1 MTEMN
6 KKKVL
11 FFLNKM
17 EIGGA
22 QRVFMRSMEALKN
35 RGYEVKIAFL
45 YSKAGEQ
52 ELPEGF
58 NIPES
63 EKFYCNAKSI
73 YDYGALKRLQ
83 GYVDTEKFDVV
94 LSTLNEANI
103 FARFLKLTRPHLQVT
118 IREANMATT
127 KPLQFKILDILLNL
141 FTHKVIAVS
150 EEVKESLCTYQPF
163 YKSKFVV
170 LENGVVIPK
179 EQKVYSK
186 EMPKPI
192 QILNIGGLTVKKG
205 QKFLIEA
212 VNGILKERPG
222 SVVLKIVGSSYG
234 STKDED
240 MLKGMIKE
248 MGRESEITISPFV
261 NPNET
266 TALYQSA
273 DLYVLSSLY
282 EGSPNALL
290 KAMANGLATVST
302 KAGGA
307 STVETPDVG
316 KLVEIG
322 DTKSL
327 TDGILYMLDN
337 YLSWESF
344 GKTAREKMIKD
355 YGFEAHVNTL
365 IRILNI

>member
-1 MTEMN
+1 MN
-6 KKKVL
+6 
-11 FFLNKM
+11 
-17 EIGGA
+17 E
-22 QRVFMRSMEALKN
+22 
-35 RGYEVKIAFL
+35 
-45 YSKAGEQ
+45 
-52 ELPEGF
+52 
-58 NIPES
+58 
-63 EKFYCNAKSI
+63 
-73 YDYGALKRLQ
+73 
-83 GYVDTEKFDVV
+83 
-94 LSTLNEANI
+94 
-103 FARFLKLTRPHLQVT
+103 
-118 IREANMATT
+118 
-127 KPLQFKILDILLNL
+127 
-141 FTHKVIAVS
+141 
-150 EEVKESLCTYQPF
+150 
-163 YKSKFVV
+163 
-170 LENGVVIPK
+170 
-179 EQKVYSK
+179 
-186 EMPKPI
+186 
-192 QILNIGGLTVKKG
+192 
-205 QKFLIEA
+205 
-212 VNGILKERPG
+212 ILKVRPG

-327 TDGILYMLDN
+327 TDGIKYMLDD
-337 YLSWESF
+337 YSSWESF